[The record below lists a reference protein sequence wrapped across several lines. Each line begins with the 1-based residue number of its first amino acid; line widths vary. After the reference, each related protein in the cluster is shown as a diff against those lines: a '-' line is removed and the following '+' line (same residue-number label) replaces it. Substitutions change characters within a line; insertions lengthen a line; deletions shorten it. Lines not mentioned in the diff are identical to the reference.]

1 MMMMMS
7 NVLLFVATTLPSSS
21 SSWSNFPPSSA
32 SVRRRA
38 TFTSDHDEKTP
49 ESSSHKQQQQQTMVI
64 VDVENVRGATSFK
77 LSHAALLSRICLWR
91 EDRSSTATSAM
102 NYNDDDDD
110 DASYYHSSPSLQ
122 CCNSIEPM
130 IWACDH
136 GIRPSIHHFS
146 SSSSSCGDYNSIV
159 YNDDDDVAEMKDE
172 RRIMPC
178 NFGVTF
184 AGPQRTA
191 DDVIVDIVKLRCQST
206 NDDDQEEEN
215 EEEKENGIL
224 DNNGNSNHNHND
236 DDDDRS
242 IPPTN
247 IAMRNTTVVITA
259 DAKLISR
266 CQQSQR
272 AGRSISDVIFVEP
285 ASLLMQLERYRI
297 NSYEEETFLGGSG
310 GDDERQ
316 QQLSTYSS
324 SGMRKKSEIGMVNVD
339 GKTSTMTSTIA
350 MEQHAKFQARFQ
362 STLGLD
368 ELPRQQNEHDG
379 EDDTVVDGNNYDDI
393 NETQFTNDDSS
404 DDTSATALLA
414 AQLKTEQIRR
424 HLLLSDAYYLARP
437 SKSVRGRGKAVVHVN
452 YKDRNISKTQQR
464 KLYTRRLGNQ
474 RKEDMALGA
483 TRRKENAARLQQ
495 ILDNYNGG
503 VDGVT
508 DQNGQLISS
517 STMLLH
523 MLLRQFECEKVS
535 QLPNTSSSSS
545 FDPTTVLGLDG
556 TTNGAISKVKQLDP
570 LNSIMKVP
578 LRNNDAMSDTDLP
591 PLRIVVISDTHG
603 FEGALSKFIDSSS
616 TDNNDDVG
624 SPKWVRLGFSDDFIL
639 PPADVLIHCG
649 DFAASGSR
657 KTQRIAARRL
667 DDFLARQTHIPEKI
681 VIKGNHDP
689 ESPAKVL
696 FPTSK
701 ALYVRSSSTVMIHG
715 VSFALEPYSRRA
727 ISLQSSIGR
736 RTYST
741 MPTLPE
747 CDILVSHE
755 PPKGILDMT
764 YHGFSA
770 GSSYLRELVE
780 HAEHKP
786 RLWLCGHIHESRGVL
801 EKHFYY
807 PANRRN
813 GGSDNIIDA
822 STTMVINASNAN
834 CGKANRLVSGAVVVE
849 IERRPSKT
857 WREETAETTLR
868 SSRRVGYEESVF
880 DHIDNSS
887 GGLARLG
894 DDLELYTTRPGVR
907 RRKGVAQSV
916 RQQKV
921 IRSTLLTS

>member
-1 MMMMMS
+1 MTMMMS
-7 NVLLFVATTLPSSS
+7 NIRALHNVLLSVATTLPSSS
-21 SSWSNFPPSSA
+21 SWSTLPSSSA

-38 TFTSDHDEKTP
+38 TFSSDHDKKTL
-49 ESSSHKQQQQQTMVI
+49 ESSSHKQQQQQQQQTMVI

-91 EDRSSTATSAM
+91 EDRLSTATSTM
-102 NYNDDDDD
+102 NYNDDDH
-110 DASYYHSSPSLQ
+110 ASSYYSSPSLQ
-122 CCNSIEPM
+122 CNSIEPM
-130 IWACDH
+130 IWVCDH
-136 GIRPSIHHFS
+136 GIRPSIHHFPS
-146 SSSSSCGDYNSIV
+146 SSSSYGDYYSSIV
-159 YNDDDDVAEMKDE
+159 YNDDDVAEMKDE
-172 RRIMPC
+172 RIMPC

-206 NDDDQEEEN
+206 NDDQKEEED
-215 EEEKENGIL
+215 EVEKENGIL
-224 DNNGNSNHNHND
+224 HDDGNGNDDHDDD

-247 IAMRNTTVVITA
+247 IATRNTTVVITA

-297 NSYEEETFLGGSG
+297 NSHEEETFLGSSSR

-316 QQLSTYSS
+316 QQQPSTYSS
-324 SGMRKKSEIGMVNVD
+324 SGMRKKSKIGIGNVD
-339 GKTSTMTSTIA
+339 VKTSTMTSFKDSTIA

-368 ELPRQQNEHDG
+368 ETPQSG
-379 EDDTVVDGNNYDDI
+379 DDVVVNGNNFENDNNNNNDDDDA
-393 NETQFTNDDSS
+393 TQFTTGDSS
-404 DDTSATALLA
+404 DDTSAAALLA

-437 SKSVRGRGKAVVHVN
+437 SKSVRGRGKAVVHVK

-474 RKEDMALGA
+474 RREDMALGA

-508 DQNGQLISS
+508 DQNGPLISS

-535 QLPNTSSSSS
+535 QLPNTTS

-570 LNSIMKVP
+570 LNSIVKVP
-578 LRNNDAMSDTDLP
+578 LRNNHAMSDIDLP

-639 PPADVLIHCG
+639 PPADVLVHCG

-701 ALYVRSSSTVMIHG
+701 ALYVRSSSTMMIHG
-715 VSFALEPYSRRA
+715 VSFALEPYSRQA

-736 RTYST
+736 RTYSS

-770 GSSYLRELVE
+770 GSLYLRELVE

-786 RLWLCGHIHESRGVL
+786 RLWLCGHIHESRGV
-801 EKHFYY
+801 KQFY

-834 CGKANRLVSGAVVVE
+834 SGKANRLVSGAVVVE
-849 IERRPSKT
+849 IERRLSNT

-868 SSRRVGYEESVF
+868 SSRRVDYEEGVF
-880 DHIDNSS
+880 DPV
-887 GGLARLG
+887 ARLG